1 MPAVTAYF
9 SDFGTASARTL
20 AARVTASAKKMSAET
35 SAMASASCQ
44 RNPMFVTTVY
54 VKNALIPM
62 PGVKMIGAS
71 AQSAISR
78 HPIAEAN
85 IVANTLSSAGIPPSA
100 RISGLTMM
108 MYEMAKNDVRPAIT
122 STRLLCT
129 LSELIL
135 HSPFQFSSIIPNVP
149 SEKRAYD
156 FSTMFFSLKW
166 EETVLRGESS

>member
-20 AARVTASAKKMSAET
+20 PARVTASAKKMSAET
-35 SAMASASCQ
+35 SEMASASCQ

-54 VKNALIPM
+54 VKNALIPI

-78 HPIAEAN
+78 HPTAEAN

-100 RISGLTMM
+100 RISGLTIM
-108 MYEMAKNDVRPAIT
+108 MYEMAKNDVSPAIT

-129 LSELIL
+129 FSELIP
-135 HSPFQFSSIIPNVP
+135 HSPFFFDCIKCA
-149 SEKRAYD
+149 KRKKGHMT
-156 FSTMFFSLKW
+156 FQRTFFSLK
-166 EETVLRGESS
+166 